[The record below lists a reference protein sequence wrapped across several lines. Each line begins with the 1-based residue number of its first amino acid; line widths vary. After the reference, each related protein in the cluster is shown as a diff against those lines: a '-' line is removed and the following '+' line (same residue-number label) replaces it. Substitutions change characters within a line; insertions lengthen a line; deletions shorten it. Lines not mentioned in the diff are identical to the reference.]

1 MSQDGST
8 STIVR
13 LAVILF
19 IGAIVLAKIEPMM
32 TAMKT
37 SAVSANANTTID
49 AVASNAWSG
58 MQLTVVALVIV
69 GAAIIL
75 RYTNLI

>member
-1 MSQDGST
+1 MAEAN
-8 STIVR
+8 TIVK
-13 LAVILF
+13 LSVILF
-19 IGAIVLAKIEPMM
+19 IGAIVLAKLEPTM

-37 SAVSANANTTID
+37 ASTSANANTTID

-58 MQLTVVALVIV
+58 MSLTVVSLVIV

-75 RYTNLI
+75 RYTNLIG